1 MGAVRNILPDL
12 RAKLGAEKSRS
23 LTASDIARHIQRP
36 GESLTAAIDRFRN
49 WSKMGII
56 TPAGDYHPGTGR
68 KKLYTTAALLEAVL
82 LQTLT
87 DTFGSSAVSLR
98 PLIDQISRMVRKGV
112 LPETIVDEKV
122 LVLSRPHGAEAIAIA
137 QVKPKD
143 LGKYVMDSDLDVHM
157 IVNVNRLF
165 DPLPYKWE
173 DALQGETLLSRHQ
186 KAEMLRKP
194 KRGRR

>member
-1 MGAVRNILPDL
+1 MKTRPVLHLQLIFLIHLPPRQ
-12 RAKLGAEKSRS
+12 RAPNRL
-23 LTASDIARHIQRP
+23 
-36 GESLTAAIDRFRN
+36 
-49 WSKMGII
+49 
-56 TPAGDYHPGTGR
+56 AGHLD
-68 KKLYTTAALLEAVL
+68 LLEAVL